1 MISTFARSATRAAVR
16 QQRPMAQAAAARGMA
31 TETFKFNN
39 EYEPYLCD
47 GPQIT
52 ETTATKE
59 EMIATHRT
67 MFTIRRMEIACDN
80 LYKQREIRGFCHLYD
95 GQEAIQV
102 GMEMVTGAD
111 DHYITAYRCHAAQ
124 YTRDTQIAGISSL
137 DSLKGIIAEQVGRK
151 SGVSKGKGGSM
162 HLYNADANF
171 WGGNGIVGA
180 QIPVGAGLALAI
192 KYNKLPGC
200 SIAMYGDGAANQ
212 GQFYEAMNMAALWK
226 LPFIAVCENN
236 NFAMGTSVERG
247 AAMNEYYKR
256 GQYTA
261 GLRVDG
267 MDHLAVREGT
277 KYAKEWVTSGKGPM
291 VLEFMTYR
299 YHGHSMSDPGVT
311 YRSREDVNEVR
322 KTRDPIELS
331 KTRILDAGFA
341 TKDEMKALEKE
352 VRAEV
357 QEAVDFSLAD
367 EEAGYDEMFSDIYS
381 HYDFSPKTRTVER
394 HNYYVHADH

>member
-1 MISTFARSATRAAVR
+1 M
-16 QQRPMAQAAAARGMA
+16 
-31 TETFKFNN
+31 
-39 EYEPYLCD
+39 C
-47 GPQIT
+47 
-52 ETTATKE
+52 
-59 EMIATHRT
+59 
-67 MFTIRRMEIACDN
+67 MELA
-80 LYKQREIRGFCHLYD
+80 
-95 GQEAIQV
+95 
-102 GMEMVTGAD
+102 TGAD

-124 YTRDTQIAGISSL
+124 FTRDTRISGKSSL

-151 SGVSKGKGGSM
+151 AGVSKGKGGSM
-162 HLYNADANF
+162 HLYNAEAKF

-180 QIPVGAGLALAI
+180 QIPVGAGLAFGI
-192 KYNKLPGC
+192 KYKNAPGC
-200 SIAMYGDGAANQ
+200 AFAMYGDGAANQ
-212 GQFYEAMNMAALWK
+212 GQFYEAMNMAALWN

-267 MDHLAVREGT
+267 MDVLAVREGT
-277 KYAKEWVTSGKGPM
+277 KYAKEYVTSGKGPM

-311 YRSREDVNEVR
+311 YRSRDDVNEVR

-331 KTRILDAGFA
+331 KNRILDAGFS
-341 TKDEMKALEKE
+341 TKEELKQLEKE

-381 HYDFSPKTRTVER
+381 HYKFDNKTRTVER
-394 HNYYVHADH
+394 ENYYVHH